1 MSGPVPAS
9 GRPTTGPPPE
19 GTLDDFPLPVIFS
32 HALAHRLSG
41 SLVLK
46 GPYGDDVVVFADGA
60 PSRIRTAKMIAPLG
74 EMLVR
79 LGVIADVDLQAA
91 LFRAQSARAKLGKQL
106 VAESL
111 VDRRVLLRALREQ
124 ILLRVRS
131 LAALPPETTYEFHSN
146 TDLLE
151 EGAQTNQVTCDA
163 LAALHAFVRAWPER
177 RRIDDA
183 LAPFENAVVR
193 LHPMATIDRFE
204 LEDGERA
211 VLARVAGATLT
222 HSDLFKSSVAPE
234 RVIRALLYTLHIT
247 HHLDDGTGVEPLDAE
262 PPSNPIAS
270 LRDSK
275 LNVGIDPLR
284 TSSTIKTLGAADD
297 HREAEALWR
306 AGSLEAAE
314 VLAAR
319 AVERDPQPNYKAL
332 LGVIIAQQG
341 GRSNYKR
348 GITLLNET
356 IQMSPGNDKALVFR
370 ATVLR
375 DAGRIDAAIRDWR
388 AALSANPANAEAKVA
403 LRRAEVHSNN
413 PMRRSSMRVQRR
425 SSRPPQAALTG
436 WIVLAAIVIAT
447 IVLLTI
453 LFRLRR

>member
-9 GRPTTGPPPE
+9 GRATTGPPPE
-19 GTLDDFPLPVIFS
+19 GTLDDYPLPVILT
-32 HALAHRLSG
+32 HALSHRLSG

-46 GPYGDDVVVFADGA
+46 GPFGDDVVVFADGA

-106 VAESL
+106 VSESL

-124 ILLRVRS
+124 VLLRVRS

-163 LAALHAFVRAWPER
+163 LASLHAFVRDWPER
-177 RRIDDA
+177 RRIDEA
-183 LAPFENAVVR
+183 LAPFQNAPVR
-193 LHPMATIDRFE
+193 IHPLATLDRFE
-204 LEDGERA
+204 LDESERA
-211 VLARVAGATLT
+211 VLGRIRGNIT
-222 HSDLFKSSVAPE
+222 HAELLKSSEAPE
-234 RVIRALLYTLHIT
+234 RTIRALLFTLHVT
-247 HHLDDGTGVEPLDAE
+247 HHIDDGTGVEPLDVE
-262 PPSNPIAS
+262 PPSNPLAS

-275 LNVGIDPLR
+275 LNTGIDPLR
-284 TSSTIKTLGAADD
+284 TSSTIKVLGAADD
-297 HREAEALWR
+297 YREADALWR
-306 AGSLEAAE
+306 AGNLEAAE
-314 VLAAR
+314 ALAAR
-319 AVERDPQPNYKAL
+319 ALERDPHPSYRAL

-341 GRSNYKR
+341 GRANYKR
-348 GITLLNET
+348 GIALLNEA
-356 IQMSPGNDKALVFR
+356 IDAGPGNDKALVYR

-375 DAGRIDAAIRDWR
+375 DAGRIDAAIRDWK
-388 AALSANPANAEAKVA
+388 AAVAANPGNAEAKVA
-403 LRRAEVHSNN
+403 LKRAEVHGDAL
-413 PMRRSSMRVQRR
+413 RRSSMRVQRR
-425 SSRPPQAALTG
+425 SSRPPSAGTIG

-447 IVLLTI
+447 VVLLTVY
-453 LFRLRR
+453 LKLRR